1 MLNNIVKVQVD
12 QAIDILRNGGVVV
25 YPTETAYGFAVDA
38 TNFVALEKL
47 VDLKGREFGKT
58 FPLIVDSVERAEEYF
73 EMSDLMKKLAEEFWP
88 GPLTIVSKAKES
100 MLHERVV
107 KDDGTVAIR
116 VSSSEIAHALA
127 EGLGKPITS
136 TSANV
141 SGGQTCYSVEC
152 VKAQFVNVSEA
163 KLRTMRL
170 VYYLDGGELHNN
182 KPSTIVKE
190 ENGKIVVLRQG
201 LIEV

>member
-1 MLNNIVKVQVD
+1 MDEKIKGEIIK
-12 QAIDILRNGGVVV
+12 AIEVLRNGGVVV

-38 TNFVALEKL
+38 THSEALEKL

-58 FPLIVDSVERAEEYF
+58 FPLIVDSLETAEEYF
-73 EMSDLMKKLAEEFWP
+73 EMSPLLKELAEEFWP
-88 GPLTIVSKAKES
+88 GALTIVAKANETE
-100 MLHERVV
+100 LHERVV
-107 KDDGTVAIR
+107 KDDGTVALR

-127 EGLGKPITS
+127 KGLGRPITS

-141 SGGQTCYSVEC
+141 SSQPTCYSVEC
-152 VKAQFVNVSEA
+152 VKAQFDLLQPDFYIDV
-163 KLRTMRL
+163 
-170 VYYLDGGELHNN
+170 GELHNN

-201 LIEV
+201 LAEV